1 MENFEVRLKFFT
13 ILNLTRKWPP
23 KYGVSAT
30 VIALCTYLFTL
41 TAWQVLIRFDKMISQ
56 LFFRS
61 KKYI

>member
-30 VIALCTYLFTL
+30 VIALH
-41 TAWQVLIRFDKMISQ
+41 M
-56 LFFRS
+56 
-61 KKYI
+61 YIIIYSSCMAGSYSI